1 MHKICKES
9 LLWVK
14 EDRFSQDARIAS
26 LENQEVSTPR
36 GFYDIL
42 LPMKPIP
49 GKEIASQ
56 IKEECKQ
63 EVAEKGIKA
72 KLAAILVGEDPASNL
87 YVSLKESA
95 AHKIGIETDFRRL
108 PAETSN
114 EEIIKLIEE
123 WNADDGVTG
132 ILIQLP
138 LPEGHDTEAIVAAM
152 DPKKDADGFHPVNV
166 AALEHGEATILSPL
180 HEGILRLIASTE
192 IVPNH
197 AYVVI
202 LANSHTFADPLKWI
216 FERAGANVDVVL
228 ADKKDD
234 KDLREADVIVTAVGK
249 PGFLTSN
256 ATKPGVCVIDVG
268 ITKTADGKVSGDF
281 DAESAKDLEGW
292 YSPVPGGVGPM
303 TVALLMK
310 NVIRLAQ
317 AKQ

>member
-1 MHKICKES
+1 MQPILGK
-9 LLWVK
+9 
-14 EDRFSQDARIAS
+14 QIA
-26 LENQEVSTPR
+26 
-36 GFYDIL
+36 
-42 LPMKPIP
+42 
-49 GKEIASQ
+49 AQ
-56 IKEECKQ
+56 IKEECKK

-72 KLAAILVGEDPASNL
+72 KLAALLVGDDPASDI
-87 YVSLKESA
+87 YVSLKEKA
-95 AHKIGIETDFRRL
+95 AHKIGVETDTRRM
-108 PAETSN
+108 PASTSN
-114 EEIIKLIEE
+114 EELIAIIKE
-123 WNADDGVTG
+123 WNEDESVTG

-138 LPEGHDTEAIVAAM
+138 LPEGHDTDAIVAAM
-152 DPKKDADGFHPVNV
+152 DPKKDADGFHPDNI

-197 AYVVI
+197 ALVMI

-216 FERAGANVDVVL
+216 FERAGADVEVVM

-256 ATKPGVCVIDVG
+256 ATKPGACIIDVG
-268 ITKTADGKVSGDF
+268 ITKTADGKVCGDF
-281 DAESAKDLEGW
+281 DAKSAEDLEGS

-310 NVIRLAQ
+310 NVVRLAQ
-317 AKQ
+317 AE